1 MSRELDGGREPRQ
14 GPDRG
19 KAGKSADPLRFEEGR
34 EESPLEPQAPTRGA
48 RGGKQAEPLRFGPE
62 REPEPGAPR
71 QRRPDWKKASAR
83 KVRETTAPA
92 EPERREEAAPQGD
105 GHQSAP
111 QAGAA
116 PENTGRPDPLEGR
129 ADRFPSDRAAEPVPP
144 AEHGEP
150 PDDPREAPAPRGP
163 ERASLREGPAAR
175 LRFEDEDAA
184 PGSQP
189 GKAAP
194 KGPRPAGR
202 GPGYSQDAP
211 ADAPPEAPMG
221 QSVPRDGGGK
231 FRTES
236 NSEQVNRA
244 KFRMEKREAKLGRA
258 RDKLA
263 KQKPPKPKGPVRKI
277 AGAAGWTA
285 HGFVHSK
292 IYENEHEN
300 VGIEG
305 AHRSELAAEAGGRK
319 LYRFARRKI
328 REHPAKAVRRA
339 QSRLTKA
346 TANYHLHRAAQE
358 QPKLAMNAW
367 KRFLYKRKLKQ
378 QYRKRAKEAA
388 KYGAAAARKT
398 AVTTEK
404 LAARTVGFVKRHP
417 VGVLLAL
424 ACLLIVFLFQ
434 SCTSALA
441 PLGSGAGGGIG
452 ATTYAAKDADILA
465 AEAAYCDL
473 EAELQTYLDSYTA
486 THSYDEY
493 HFDLDEIEHDPYV
506 LISILSALHEGEWTL
521 ADVEGTLADLFD
533 RQYILT
539 EEVVVETRYRTE
551 SRTDSDGNSYTVQ
564 VPYDYYICYVTL
576 ENFNL
581 SHLPVYM
588 MGEEQMARYALYMAS
603 LGNRPDLF
611 PGSGYVDK
619 YTQPVDRYEVPTEY
633 LSDEQFAALLT
644 EAEKYVGYPYVWGGS
659 SPATSFDCSGYLS
672 WVLNQ
677 CGWNVGRLGATGL
690 YNYCT
695 PTSNPK
701 PGDLVFFVG
710 TYDTTGISHCGLYLG
725 DGMMLH
731 AGDPIGYANLNTSYW
746 QSHLYAYGRLP

>member
-14 GPDRG
+14 DPDRG

-34 EESPLEPQAPTRGA
+34 EESPLEPRPPTKGA

-62 REPEPGAPR
+62 RELEPGAPR

-83 KVRETTAPA
+83 KVREATAPT
-92 EPERREEAAPQGD
+92 EPERREDIPPEQG
-105 GHQSAP
+105 QPASE
-111 QAGAA
+111 AGAV
-116 PENTGRPDPLEGR
+116 PESTGRPDPLEGR
-129 ADRFPSDRAAEPVPP
+129 ADRFPPDRVVEPVAPV
-144 AEHGEP
+144 EHGEP
-150 PDDPREAPAPRGP
+150 PDELREAPRGP
-163 ERASLREGPAAR
+163 EHTEPRQGPAAR
-175 LRFEDEDAA
+175 LRFEDKA
-184 PGSQP
+184 PTDDP
-189 GKAAP
+189 GADTP
-194 KGPRPAGR
+194 KDSRPAH
-202 GPGYSQDAP
+202 S
-211 ADAPPEAPMG
+211 PEAGGAPLG
-221 QSVPRDGGGK
+221 QNVPRDGGGK
-231 FRTES
+231 FRQES
-236 NSEQVNRA
+236 QQEQVNRS
-244 KFRMEKREAKLGRA
+244 KFRMEKQEAKLDKA
-258 RDKLA
+258 RGKLA
-263 KQKPPKPKGPVRKI
+263 KQKPPKKKGLLRKA

-285 HGFVHSK
+285 HGFVHGK

-305 AHRSELAAEAGGRK
+305 VHRSELAAEAAGRK
-319 LYRFARRKI
+319 LYRYGKRKV
-328 REHPAKAVRRA
+328 REHPTKAAQRA
-339 QSRLTKA
+339 QSKFTKA
-346 TANYHLHRAAQE
+346 TADYHFRMAAQE
-358 QPKLAMNAW
+358 HPGLVKNPWQ
-367 KRFLYKRKLKQ
+367 RFLYKRRLKQ

-388 KYGAAAARKT
+388 KYGGAAAAKT
-398 AVTTEK
+398 ATVTEK
-404 LAARTVGFVKRHP
+404 AAAYTVGFIKRHP
-417 VGVLLAL
+417 VGVLLVL
-424 ACLLIVFLFQ
+424 ACLLIVVLFQ
-434 SCTSALA
+434 SCVSSLA

-452 ATTYAAKDADILA
+452 ATTYAAKDEDILA
-465 AEAAYCDL
+465 AEAAYCDM
-473 EAELQTYLDSYTA
+473 EAELQGYLDSYTA

-506 LISILSALHEGEWTL
+506 LLSILSALHEGEWTL
-521 ADVEGTLADLFD
+521 ADVEGTLQDLFD

-539 EEVVVETRYRTE
+539 ETVVPETRYDE
-551 SRTDSDGNSYTVQ
+551 DDEPYTW
-564 VPYDYYICYVTL
+564 YICYVTL

-619 YTQPVDRYEVPTEY
+619 YTQPADRYEVPAEY

-695 PTSNPK
+695 PTSDPQ

-710 TYDTTGISHCGLYLG
+710 TYDTDGVSHCGLYLG

-746 QSHLYAYGRLP
+746 QSHLLGYGRLP

>member
-1 MSRELDGGREPRQ
+1 MSRERDGGRESRQ
-14 GPDRG
+14 GPASRLTDDR
-19 KAGKSADPLRFEEGR
+19 ER
-34 EESPLEPQAPTRGA
+34 EEKLSD
-48 RGGKQAEPLRFGPE
+48 PLRFGPG
-62 REPEPGAPR
+62 REPEPAAPR

-83 KVRETTAPA
+83 KVWEATAPA
-92 EPERREEAAPQGD
+92 EPERREEAAPQGA
-105 GHQSAP
+105 GHQPAP
-111 QAGAA
+111 EAGVV
-116 PENTGRPDPLEGR
+116 PENTGRPDL
-129 ADRFPSDRAAEPVPP
+129 FPPDRAAEPVPP

-150 PDDPREAPAPRGP
+150 LGDPREAPAPRRP
-163 ERASLREGPAAR
+163 ERASPREGPAAR

-184 PGSQP
+184 PGSEP

-194 KGPRPAGR
+194 QCPRPAGR
-202 GPGYSQDAP
+202 GPGPSQGAGG
-211 ADAPPEAPMG
+211 ADPMG
-221 QSVPRDGGGK
+221 QSVPKDGGGK
-231 FRTES
+231 FRQES

-244 KFRMEKREAKLGRA
+244 KFRMEKQEAKLDKA

-263 KQKPPKPKGPVRKI
+263 KQKPSKPKGPVRKI

-305 AHRSELAAEAGGRK
+305 THRSELVAEAGGRK

-339 QSRLTKA
+339 QSKFTKA

-358 QPKLAMNAW
+358 HPELGMNAW

-388 KYGAAAARKT
+388 RYGAAAAKKT

-404 LAARTVGFVKRHP
+404 LAARTVGFIKRHP
-417 VGVLLAL
+417 AGVLLAL
-424 ACLLIVFLFQ
+424 ACLFIVVLFQ
-434 SCTSALA
+434 SCVSSLT

-452 ATTYAAKDADILA
+452 ATTYAARDEDILA

-473 EAELQTYLDSYTA
+473 EAELQAYLDNYES
-486 THSYDEY
+486 THDYDEY
-493 HFDLDEIEHDPYV
+493 HFDLDEIGHDPYV

-521 ADVEGTLADLFD
+521 ADVEGSLQTLFD

-551 SRTDSDGNSYTVQ
+551 TSTDPETGETTTTQ
-564 VPYDYYICYVTL
+564 VPYDYYICSVTL

-588 MGEEQMARYALYMAS
+588 MGEEQLSRYALYMAA

-611 PGSGYVDK
+611 PGSGYVGK
-619 YTQPVDRYEVPTEY
+619 YTQPVDRYEVPAEY
-633 LSDEQFAALLT
+633 MGDETFAALLT

-695 PTSNPK
+695 PTSDPR

-710 TYDTTGISHCGLYLG
+710 TYDTDGVSHCGLYLG

-731 AGDPIGYANLNTSYW
+731 CGDPIGYANLNTSYW

>member
-1 MSRELDGGREPRQ
+1 MSRERDGGREPRKDPASRLISDQ
-14 GPDRG
+14 EQ
-19 KAGKSADPLRFEEGR
+19 AGRLSD
-34 EESPLEPQAPTRGA
+34 
-48 RGGKQAEPLRFGPE
+48 PLRFGPE

-71 QRRPDWKKASAR
+71 QRRPDLNKASAR
-83 KVRETTAPA
+83 KVREATA
-92 EPERREEAAPQGD
+92 EPERREDAAPQGD
-105 GHQSAP
+105 GSQPVSEPVEGAP
-111 QAGAA
+111 PLDSRAA
-116 PENTGRPDPLEGR
+116 T
-129 ADRFPSDRAAEPVPP
+129 FPPDRAAEPVPQ

-150 PDDPREAPAPRGP
+150 PGDPREAPRGP
-163 ERASLREGPAAR
+163 GRPEPRQGPAAR
-175 LRFEDEDAA
+175 LRFEDEA
-184 PGSQP
+184 PADDP
-189 GKAAP
+189 GADTP

-202 GPGYSQDAP
+202 GPAYSQEGGGNQP
-211 ADAPPEAPMG
+211 QEAPLG
-221 QSVPRDGGGK
+221 QSVPKDGSGK
-231 FRTES
+231 FRMES
-236 NSEQVNRA
+236 QQEQINRS
-244 KFRMEKREAKLGRA
+244 KFRMEKQGAKLDKA
-258 RDKLA
+258 RDRLA
-263 KQKPPKPKGPVRKI
+263 KQKPPKKKGLIRKA

-285 HGFVHSK
+285 HGFVHGK

-305 AHRSELAAEAGGRK
+305 AHRSELVGEAAGRK
-319 LYRFARRKI
+319 LYRFAKRKV
-328 REHPAKAVRRA
+328 REHPAKAVQRA
-339 QSRLTKA
+339 QSKFTKA
-346 TANYHLHRAAQE
+346 TADYHFRMAAQE
-358 QPKLAMNAW
+358 HPGLVKNPWQ
-367 KRFLYKRKLKQ
+367 RFLYKRRLKQ

-388 KYGAAAARKT
+388 QYGAAAAKKT

-404 LAARTVGFVKRHP
+404 LATRTVGFVKRHP

-424 ACLLIVFLFQ
+424 ACLLIVVLFQ
-434 SCTSALA
+434 SCVSSLA

-452 ATTYAAKDADILA
+452 ATTYAAKDEDILA

-473 EAELQTYLDSYTA
+473 EAELQGYLDSYTA

-551 SRTDSDGNSYTVQ
+551 SRTDSEGNSYTVQ

-588 MGEEQMARYALYMAS
+588 MGEDQLARHALYMAT

-611 PGSGYVDK
+611 HGSGYVDK
-619 YTQPVDRYEVPTEY
+619 YTQPADRYEVPAEY
-633 LSDEQFAALLT
+633 MGDEKFAALLT

-695 PTSNPK
+695 PTSDPQ

-710 TYDTTGISHCGLYLG
+710 TYDTDGVSHCGLYLG

-731 AGDPIGYANLNTSYW
+731 CGDPIGYANLNTSYW
-746 QSHLYAYGRLP
+746 QAHLYAYGRLP

>member
-14 GPDRG
+14 DPASRLISDQEQ
-19 KAGKSADPLRFEEGR
+19 AGKLSVPL
-34 EESPLEPQAPTRGA
+34 
-48 RGGKQAEPLRFGPE
+48 
-62 REPEPGAPR
+62 REPEGGAPK
-71 QRRPDWKKASAR
+71 QRRLDWKKASTR
-83 KVRETTAPA
+83 KVREATA
-92 EPERREEAAPQGD
+92 EPERRENIPPE
-105 GHQSAP
+105 QSQP
-111 QAGAA
+111 GPEAGAV
-116 PENTGRPDPLEGR
+116 PENTGRPDPMEG
-129 ADRFPSDRAAEPVPP
+129 RAAEPV
-144 AEHGEP
+144 A
-150 PDDPREAPAPRGP
+150 PDDPREAPRGP
-163 ERASLREGPAAR
+163 EHTEPRQGPAAR
-175 LRFEDEDAA
+175 LRFEGEA
-184 PGSQP
+184 PADDP
-189 GKAAP
+189 GASAP
-194 KGPRPAGR
+194 TGPRPAGR
-202 GPGYSQDAP
+202 GPVHS
-211 ADAPPEAPMG
+211 PEAGGSASEGAPLG

-231 FRTES
+231 FRQES
-236 NSEQVNRA
+236 QQEQVNRS
-244 KFRMEKREAKLGRA
+244 KFRMEKRAAKLDKAGG
-258 RDKLA
+258 KLA
-263 KQKPPKPKGPVRKI
+263 KQKPPRKKGLIRKA
-277 AGAAGWTA
+277 AGAAGRTA
-285 HGFVHSK
+285 YGFVHGK

-305 AHRSELAAEAGGRK
+305 AHRTELVAEAAGRK
-319 LYRFARRKI
+319 LYRYGKRKV
-328 REHPAKAVRRA
+328 REHPAKAVQRA
-339 QSRLTKA
+339 QSRFTKA
-346 TANYHLHRAAQE
+346 TADYHFRMAAQE
-358 QPKLAMNAW
+358 HPGLVKNPWQ
-367 KRFLYKRKLKQ
+367 RFLYKRRLKQ
-378 QYRKRAKEAA
+378 QYRKRAKDAA
-388 KYGAAAARKT
+388 KYGGAAAAKT
-398 AVTTEK
+398 ATVTEK
-404 LAARTVGFVKRHP
+404 AAAQTAGFVKRHP

-434 SCTSALA
+434 SCVSSLA

-452 ATTYAAKDADILA
+452 ATTYAAKDEDILA
-465 AEAAYCDL
+465 AETAYCNL
-473 EAELQTYLDSYTA
+473 EAELQAYLDSYESN
-486 THSYDEY
+486 HSYDEY

-521 ADVEGTLADLFD
+521 ADVEDTLADLFD

-539 EEVVVETRYRTE
+539 EEVVVVETRYRTE
-551 SRTDSDGNSYTVQ
+551 SRTDSEGNSYTVQ

-588 MGEEQMARYALYMAS
+588 MSEEQMARYALYMAC

-619 YTQPVDRYEVPTEY
+619 YTQPADRYEVPAEY

-695 PTSNPK
+695 PTSDPQ

-710 TYDTTGISHCGLYLG
+710 TYETDGVSHCGLYLG

-731 AGDPIGYANLNTSYW
+731 AGDPIGYANLNTNYW
-746 QSHLYAYGRLP
+746 QSHLLGYGRLP